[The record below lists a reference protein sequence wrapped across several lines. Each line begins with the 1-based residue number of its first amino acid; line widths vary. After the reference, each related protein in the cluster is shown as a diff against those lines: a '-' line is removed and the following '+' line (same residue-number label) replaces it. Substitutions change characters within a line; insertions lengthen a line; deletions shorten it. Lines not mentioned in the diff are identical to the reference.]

1 MRISNDEAYHR
12 LQTQSSMCM
21 SEVIRLIKVYKEVD
35 RGMSGSVVS
44 RHKVATWRMKV
55 SCKGCCEGFL
65 MVV

>member
-1 MRISNDEAYHR
+1 MMKLTTGYR
-12 LQTQSSMCM
+12 LKACM
-21 SEVIRLIKVYKEVD
+21 SEVVRLIKVYKEVY